1 MHKSCDFKETKSSI
15 NRLFIFWWNTKEKEK
30 NLKRGGRL
38 LTMNNKTFYFT
49 VGLMY
54 SHWSYL
60 DETHMKKK
68 SQTSDNEQ
76 RTFYFKLGRCIIKA
90 LTVTRTFLKALFWM
104 LALIFYNGKK
114 KHCTFFIYHNYKV
127 AVVVLF
133 KGGNSYFA
141 SMFNFLLNTFTM
153 CVHFEAHKM
162 EKIKVTVQKMYP
174 PSFCLD

>member
-1 MHKSCDFKETKSSI
+1 MWKIWRGVNVVHYKKKTGSKRNCPLNVSTGNIKLLKNMHKGCDFKETKSSI

-114 KHCTFFIYHNYKV
+114 KHCTFFIYHN
-127 AVVVLF
+127 
-133 KGGNSYFA
+133 
-141 SMFNFLLNTFTM
+141 
-153 CVHFEAHKM
+153 
-162 EKIKVTVQKMYP
+162 IK
-174 PSFCLD
+174 